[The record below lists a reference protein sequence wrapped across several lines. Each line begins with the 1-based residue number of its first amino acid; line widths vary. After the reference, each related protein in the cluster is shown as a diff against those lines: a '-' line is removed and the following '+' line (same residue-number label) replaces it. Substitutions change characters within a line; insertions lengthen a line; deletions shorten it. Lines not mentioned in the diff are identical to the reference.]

1 MSDFLVYVS
10 IKSSISL
17 VPMRTQRRNK
27 LSETRENAIDLAA
40 IGFKFWIWLVARM
53 AQVVWTNYEK
63 NKVKA
68 ILLDAEDASKV
79 SDISFSLKG
88 TSENST
94 HPGIKPM
101 APMNCTVEPNTL
113 SSHGK
118 RNCAVKVVTTKLSQL
133 AMSLNLPF
141 WTISYCS
148 PSHKYSP

>member
-1 MSDFLVYVS
+1 MVPLKVPYHVYQWELREETS
-10 IKSSISL
+10 
-17 VPMRTQRRNK
+17 R
-27 LSETRENAIDLAA
+27 LSETRENEIDLAA

-68 ILLDAEDASKV
+68 ILLDAENASKF